1 MLCVLPML
9 CADLEEVDL
18 YENNLER
25 LPPALAAATG
35 LTRLLAGSNPLGPG
49 TAQPEQ
55 LGPQPPEHD
64 PLAVL
69 CQLPRLRELC
79 LASTAI
85 DGLPEGQWLTGGAA
99 TRRGWLCC
107 GGNCRRLLARRLRR
121 GQGSASRPPR
131 RLLCPAGVPT
141 LQHQQS

>member
-9 CADLEEVDL
+9 CADLEEMDL
-18 YENNLER
+18 YRNNLER

-35 LTRLLAGSNPLGPG
+35 LTRLVAAGNPLGPG
-49 TAQPEQ
+49 TAQPQQ

-85 DGLPEGQWLTGGAA
+85 DGLPGGHWLRGRVVA
-99 TRRGWLCC
+99 RRWGFHDEVAP
-107 GGNCRRLLARRLRR
+107 GLARRLLRLC
-121 GQGSASRPPR
+121 QGSASRPAR

-141 LQHQQS
+141 PQHQQS